1 MIIIPSENHH
11 KEALKM
17 ATNKAFNGKT
27 MLNNGSGQY
36 AGNLAELLFKDAL
49 DDRFLEHEYTASTS
63 YHFDFKI
70 GRATVDLKAKQR
82 RVECLPSYDTHVNL
96 YQKDY
101 PCHYYIFASVLIP
114 KGKKLA
120 SNVKFM
126 GWCRKSDYWKT
137 CEIKRKGQNSDG
149 LIERED
155 GGKKKYNEL
164 EPMDLFFSKIETH
177 LYENAFG
184 E

>member
-1 MIIIPSENHH
+1 MILVPTEANH
-11 KEALKM
+11 KKALEM
-17 ATNKAFNGKT
+17 STNKAFNGTT

-36 AGNLAELLFKDAL
+36 AGNLAELLFKYPIR
-49 DDRFLEHEYTASTS
+49 DRFLEHEYTAATS

-70 GRATVDLKAKQR
+70 GKATVDLKAKQR
-82 RVECLPSYDTHVNL
+82 TVQCLPTYDTHVNL

-101 PCHYYIFASVLIP
+101 SCHYYVFASVLIP
-114 KGKKLA
+114 KGEKLA
-120 SNVKFM
+120 TNVNFM
-126 GWCRKSDYWKT
+126 GWCRKSDYWNT

-164 EPMDLFFSKIETH
+164 EPMESFFSKIETH
-177 LYENAFG
+177 LYQQAFG